1 LSQALGGEPGQDEV
15 GDFAPSVIEDKRVAA
30 VGECVIQAAWPW
42 GALLLGRARPAV
54 CGAVA

>member
-1 LSQALGGEPGQDEV
+1 
-15 GDFAPSVIEDKRVAA
+15 VIEDKRVAA